1 MIDGNLE
8 PNVNNINDKT
18 EKVFPSSVERV
29 LDFVGELVVYIVYS
43 EIMLLIPLGIAAWLI
58 ISFGVFWLI
67 LPLAIIALLLLFGGV
82 FGRVL
87 GWLPN
92 KRLLDK

>member
-1 MIDGNLE
+1 MIDDNLE

-29 LDFVGELVVYIVYS
+29 LDFVGELVVYIVFS

-67 LPLAIIALLLLFGGV
+67 LPLAIFALLFFGGV
-82 FGRVL
+82 FRRVL

-92 KRLLDK
+92 KRLIDK